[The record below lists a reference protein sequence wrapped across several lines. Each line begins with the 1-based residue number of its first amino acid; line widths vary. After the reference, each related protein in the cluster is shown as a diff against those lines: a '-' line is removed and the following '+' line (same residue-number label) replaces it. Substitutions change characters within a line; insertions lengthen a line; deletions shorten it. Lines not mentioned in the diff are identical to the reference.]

1 MKYIILGHQ
10 NPDVDSILSGILLE
24 RIFTR
29 NIKSDSFKFII
40 PDDTIDELTKKII
53 SNLGIDI
60 NDYKDKTVDELDQI
74 ILVDHYED
82 TRYNNRICAIYDHHP
97 ITSNLNYF
105 ENVSSY
111 HLTKS
116 CSTTTIIYN
125 MFNEYI
131 TKDEFILVLVGA
143 LVDTVSFNSD
153 KTNYEEVELLKKKCE
168 EYGYDINNYLEIG
181 LCLNNLDDLN
191 KIYLNGLKKHV
202 LQDKKVES
210 SYIQIKDIDK
220 NNSKI
225 EAIISMLTNYLNQE
239 KLDIFVFI
247 VHDMDNFKSIAYKIT
262 KEGITI
268 DNYDSYTSRSSIIA
282 NLNQELL
289 EKKTTRV

>member
-40 PDDTIDELTKKII
+40 PDDTIDELTIKII

-60 NDYKDKTVDELDQI
+60 NDYKDKTVNETDQI
-74 ILVDHYED
+74 ILVDHYEE
-82 TRYNNRICAIYDHHP
+82 TRYSNRICAIYDHHP
-97 ITSNLNYF
+97 ITSNFNYN
-105 ENVSSY
+105 NVHSY

-153 KTNYEEVELLKKKCE
+153 KTNYEEVELLKKKCQ

-202 LQDKKVES
+202 LQNKRVES
-210 SYIQIKDIDK
+210 SYVQIKDVDK
-220 NNSKI
+220 NKDKI
-225 EAIISMLTNYLNQE
+225 ETILSMLTNYLNQ
-239 KLDIFVFI
+239 KNLDIFVFI
-247 VHDMDNFKSIAYKIT
+247 VHDMNNFKSFAYKMT
-262 KEGITI
+262 KDGITI
-268 DNYDSYTSRSSIIA
+268 DKYDSYTSRSSIIA
-282 NLNQELL
+282 NLNQELQ